1 MNNASFSMKK
11 VKLPKEKVYVVDS
24 SAFIGGYSP
33 HLVKEKQYAPVTV
46 EEELKD
52 QRSRSLLEVGV
63 KSGAIIIKVPSDRGV
78 RLAEEVAEKTGDI
91 KILSEVDKHVMALA
105 FDLAAEGYEP
115 VIVTDDYALQN
126 VALKAGFT
134 FKPLMRDGI
143 RNIVKWKL
151 YCSSCRRSYLLSY
164 TGETCEVC
172 GGELKRA
179 RSKRG
184 KHHGFDH

>member
-1 MNNASFSMKK
+1 MNDTSSLKK
-11 VKLPKEKVYVVDS
+11 PKLSKEKVYVVDS

-33 HLVKEKQYAPVTV
+33 HLVREKQYVPVIV

-52 QRSRSLLEVGV
+52 QRSRSLLEAGIR
-63 KSGAIIIKVPSDRGV
+63 SGDVIARVPSNECL

-91 KILSEVDKHVMALA
+91 KTLSKADKHVVALA

-115 VIVTDDYALQN
+115 IILTDDYALQN
-126 VALKAGFT
+126 VACSAGFA
-134 FKPLMRDGI
+134 FKPLKHDGI

-151 YCSSCRRSYLLSY
+151 YCTSCRRSYPSNY
-164 TGETCEVC
+164 MGEACEVC

-179 RSKRG
+179 SSRRKRR
-184 KHHGFDH
+184 HVDR